1 MHEKMEVVKEEVAPK
16 KEEKEADKKEK
27 EEEDYIVN
35 EIDMETKWRR
45 YFDVWDSM

>member
-1 MHEKMEVVKEEVAPK
+1 MVKEEVAPK

-35 EIDMETKWRR
+35 EIDMETK
-45 YFDVWDSM
+45 